1 MFHFYG
7 VLNLYNLRDL
17 QFRII
22 EHINDGAVVHLY
34 HGSCQM
40 LGVNHNN
47 VSALPVT
54 QKNPVVLICCGN
66 SVEEC

>member
-22 EHINDGAVVHLY
+22 EHINNGAVVHLY
-34 HGSCQM
+34 HGSCQILVKM
-40 LGVNHNN
+40 YFGWYFCRPSFSNI
-47 VSALPVT
+47 
-54 QKNPVVLICCGN
+54 LIAWNGH
-66 SVEEC
+66 SGGR